1 MIRGIGIDAIE
12 IDRVRSTRERWGDR
26 FLRKIFTAEELRYCL
41 DRRNPDQH
49 LAARFAAK
57 EAVSKALS
65 TGWSGIFRWQDV
77 EVVNDAL
84 GKPDV
89 RFLGQLGTN
98 LRQRRVHLSLSH
110 ADTIVVAVAVI
121 EE

>member
-1 MIRGIGIDAIE
+1 MIRGIGIDVIE
-12 IDRVRSTRERWGDR
+12 IERVRSTRERWGDR

-41 DRRNPDQH
+41 ERRNPDQH

-65 TGWSGIFRWQDV
+65 TGWSGVFRWQDV
-77 EVVNDAL
+77 EVINDAL

-98 LRQRRVHLSLSH
+98 LRERHVHLSLSH
-110 ADTIVVAVAVI
+110 ADTVVVAVAVI
-121 EE
+121 E